1 MRIAVS
7 GSHRCGK
14 STLVADLAEALQ
26 GHRVIEEPY
35 RLTEEEGHAFADPPS
50 LEDFVAQL
58 RRSLAILEEDRSA
71 DLLLDR
77 CPADL
82 LAYLLAHEEAEAF
95 DVEEWLPRVRSAF
108 RGLDV
113 VVHLP
118 IEQPDRIPPASG
130 EDAVLRSAA
139 DHKLAWILLDD
150 PFDLQIEV
158 VTVEGSR
165 RSRAKYVLDYLGCA
179 RRR

>member
-26 GHRVIEEPY
+26 GYRTVEEPY
-35 RLTEEEGHAFADPPS
+35 RLLEEEGHEFADPPS
-50 LEDFVAQL
+50 LEDFLAQL
-58 RRSLAILEEDRSA
+58 RRSLEILEEDRA
-71 DLLLDR
+71 PDLLLDR

-82 LAYLLAHEEAEAF
+82 LAYLLAHEESEAF
-95 DVEEWLPRVRSAF
+95 DVEEWLPRIRAAL
-108 RGLDV
+108 GALDL
-113 VVHLP
+113 VVHVP
-118 IEQPDRIPPASG
+118 IEQPDRIPPSDG
-130 EDAVLRSAA
+130 EDEALRSSV
-139 DHKLAWILLDD
+139 DEKLAWILLDD

-165 RSRAKYVLDYLGCA
+165 QSRARSVLESLRHRG
-179 RRR
+179 